1 MDSYYFRFIYNL
13 FHEILFLTF
22 FIFVITCGYSQKNYK
37 FTTDNITIDGKLDE
51 PYGNPPEATN
61 FIMSSLIMGDQ
72 FPKIK
77 NNRKVIYDNDA
88 IYVAALL
95 YDDEPDRLEI
105 SQRDS
110 FGISDVLAFSSMAL
124 MMVSKISSFL
134 STLLMD
140 NQTA

>member
-1 MDSYYFRFIYNL
+1 MKYLFNILYFRYHL
-13 FHEILFLTF
+13 
-22 FIFVITCGYSQKNYK
+22 YSQKKVLQTK

-51 PYGNPPEATN
+51 PYGNPPQKLL
-61 FIMSSLIMGDQ
+61 ILIMGGQ

-77 NNRKVIYDNDA
+77 TIVKVIYDNDA

-95 YDDEPDRLEI
+95 YDDEPDKIRKEI

-110 FGISDVLAFSSMAL
+110 FGISDVFG
-124 MMVSKISSFL
+124 VFNGFNDGQQDFSFL